1 MQDVKRLELV
11 VESGLAGRFLDAL
24 DSLGL
29 PHRTVIP
36 GIFGQGQQGA
46 RGGDPFSTFDNTYV
60 LVAVPPDRIDEVVA
74 ALRPLLQ
81 TAGGMCL
88 VSDAQWVSR
97 GGSSEP

>member
-11 VESGLAGRFLDAL
+11 VESGSATRFLDAL
-24 DSLGL
+24 DDLGV

-36 GIFGQGQQGA
+36 GIFGQGQRGS

-60 LVAVPPDRIDEVVA
+60 LVVVPPDRVAEVVDT
-74 ALRPLLQ
+74 LRPLLR

-88 VSDAQWVSR
+88 VSDAQWVGR
-97 GGSSEP
+97 